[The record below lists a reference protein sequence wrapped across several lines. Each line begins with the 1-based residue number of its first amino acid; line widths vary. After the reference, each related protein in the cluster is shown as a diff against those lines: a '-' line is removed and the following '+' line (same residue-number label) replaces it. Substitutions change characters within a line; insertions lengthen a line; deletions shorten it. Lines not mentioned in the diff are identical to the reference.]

1 MNNSPIPIDFFVFM
15 ERIFSRFLHESLFFL
30 LRVSRSG
37 FLTKRNNTFEIILED
52 VYGISNRLI
61 VSHLRSNGKITYVR
75 TNSD

>member
-15 ERIFSRFLHESLFFL
+15 TRIFSRCLHESLFFL

-37 FLTKRNNTFEIILED
+37 FLTKRNNTFETILED